1 MLPIRARASGVCQRA
16 AYALLCTVAVVAG
29 ADGAAAETSA
39 AAATAPADASEEPI
53 VVAAA
58 AGEAGRATSHGAA
71 KPNRIRTRFVI
82 GLERET
88 KFQVFALRNPNRVIV
103 DMPDVRV
110 RLPSMPGN
118 GRPMGLVSG
127 FRGGL
132 ASAGKMR
139 VVIDVT
145 YPVVVEEAR
154 IERDKHGRAHN
165 LVLDIVPFDA
175 AKRADRKPFASATMA
190 RAGLKSVQPPLPR
203 PAERPEHRAA
213 RTYKPVI
220 VLDPGHGGH
229 DSGAVRNGTVE
240 KDVVLLFAQT
250 LRKKLEDSRRYKVMM
265 TRSDDTFIPLDERRD
280 FAERHKAALFI
291 AIHADY
297 AGSRARGATIY
308 SLRDSVANSLERSAK
323 GEVVR
328 NLLKDH
334 EIRALPTSA
343 ADKGAVQGILADLA
357 QSEVQ
362 MTSTRTSVFARSVI
376 AYMGNTT
383 NMMSNPDRSAA
394 FRVLKTAKVPAV
406 LIELAYVSNK
416 QDAAQLKSES
426 WRRKVSDSIATAV
439 ENYFSNQIAR
449 IPM

>member
-1 MLPIRARASGVCQRA
+1 MLLFRARAFGASQRA
-16 AYALLCTVAVVAG
+16 ACFLLAATTFCG
-29 ADGAAAETSA
+29 ATGSSAWASDAAERQGDISSDGAV
-39 AAATAPADASEEPI
+39 

-58 AGEAGRATSHGAA
+58 ASEAGKSHAHGAQA
-71 KPNRIRTRFVI
+71 TNRIPTRFVI
-82 GLERET
+82 GLEHET

-103 DMPDVRV
+103 DLPDVKV
-110 RLPSMPGN
+110 RLPRQADGKA
-118 GRPMGLVSG
+118 MGLVSG

-145 YPVVVEEAR
+145 YPVVVDDAR
-154 IERDKHGRAHN
+154 IEHDRQGKATN

-175 AKRADRKPFASATMA
+175 VKRTNRQPFASATMA
-190 RAGLKSVQPPLPR
+190 KAGLKSIQPPLPR

-213 RTYKPVI
+213 RAYKPVI

-240 KDVVLLFAQT
+240 KEVVLLFAQT
-250 LRKKLEDSRRYKVMM
+250 LRKKLTDAGRYKVLM
-265 TRSDDTFIPLDERRD
+265 TRDRDTFIPLDERRD

-297 AGSRARGATIY
+297 AGSSARGATIY
-308 SLRDSVANSLERSAK
+308 SLRDSVADSLKRTAK

-328 NLLKDH
+328 SVLKDH
-334 EIRALPTSA
+334 EIRALPSGE

-376 AYMGNTT
+376 EYMGNTT
-383 NMMSNPDRSAA
+383 NMMDNPDRSAA

-426 WRRKVSDSIATAV
+426 WRKKVSDSIATAV
-439 ENYFSNQIAR
+439 DNYFAHQIAR